1 MDRRSDPQTSALV
14 VLALLG
20 ALAALALMKAIL
32 VPLAFALLLAC
43 LLSPATHIL
52 RRVFRVGSTG
62 AAVLLF
68 VLLTF
73 VGLYVASLTA
83 ESLVQ
88 AANTLPSDAE
98 RVAGQASKRVT
109 DLIRSQPAWGKVLPD
124 PKTIDILGD
133 RNKELLV
140 GALRAR
146 LGELSGWVG
155 QGLVVLILVLFL
167 LVESEMLMPK
177 LVRFVAASPGD
188 ARAAE
193 RSLNTLIRQLR
204 AYLVAR
210 TLINFGMGLVV
221 AVALRLLHVEFP
233 VALGAIAGLLNFI
246 PYVGQVIGGA
256 LPVLVCCTLAV
267 FQMQW
272 AEALT
277 QMRIVLDNLS
287 FSSDITPPVQEGV
300 RMSEIITR
308 YPGVVHVGEVLLS
321 LTAPVLTL
329 AMAGITGLM
338 RKEPFPAAL
347 LRILQ
352 RGALVL
358 LTLLTVTYAV
368 ALVAT
373 ARVETQANADLNDRA
388 HNAVA
393 ALRQQSETRRKP

>member
-98 RVAGQASKRVT
+98 RVAGQASKHVT

-256 LPVLVCCTLAV
+256 LPVLVCLGQSGSPGDALIVAATYLGIVAVEGYMVTPYVMGRSLDLNGTTVLVACLLWGFLWGLVGLVLAIPITV
-267 FQMQW
+267 GVKLACQHVPALNRW
-272 AEALT
+272 AELMSRDWQTPADAAKQPEPEIEST
-277 QMRIVLDNLS
+277 VVL
-287 FSSDITPPVQEGV
+287 G
-300 RMSEIITR
+300 
-308 YPGVVHVGEVLLS
+308 G
-321 LTAPVLTL
+321 
-329 AMAGITGLM
+329 
-338 RKEPFPAAL
+338 
-347 LRILQ
+347 
-352 RGALVL
+352 
-358 LTLLTVTYAV
+358 
-368 ALVAT
+368 
-373 ARVETQANADLNDRA
+373 
-388 HNAVA
+388 
-393 ALRQQSETRRKP
+393 

>member
-256 LPVLVCCTLAV
+256 LPVLVCLGQSGSPGDALIVAATYLGIVAVEGYMVTPYVMGRSLDLNGTTVLVACLLWGFLWGLVGLVLAIPITV
-267 FQMQW
+267 GVKLACQHVPALNRW
-272 AEALT
+272 AELMSRDWQTPADAANQPEPEIEST
-277 QMRIVLDNLS
+277 VVL
-287 FSSDITPPVQEGV
+287 G
-300 RMSEIITR
+300 
-308 YPGVVHVGEVLLS
+308 G
-321 LTAPVLTL
+321 
-329 AMAGITGLM
+329 
-338 RKEPFPAAL
+338 
-347 LRILQ
+347 
-352 RGALVL
+352 
-358 LTLLTVTYAV
+358 
-368 ALVAT
+368 
-373 ARVETQANADLNDRA
+373 
-388 HNAVA
+388 
-393 ALRQQSETRRKP
+393 

>member
-256 LPVLVCCTLAV
+256 LPVLVCLGQSGSPGDALIVAATYLGIVAVEGYMVTPYVMGRSLDLNGTTVLVACLLWGFLWGLVGLVLAIPITV
-267 FQMQW
+267 GVKLACQHVPALNRW
-272 AEALT
+272 AELMSRDWQTPADAAKQPEPEIEST
-277 QMRIVLDNLS
+277 VVL
-287 FSSDITPPVQEGV
+287 G
-300 RMSEIITR
+300 
-308 YPGVVHVGEVLLS
+308 G
-321 LTAPVLTL
+321 
-329 AMAGITGLM
+329 
-338 RKEPFPAAL
+338 
-347 LRILQ
+347 
-352 RGALVL
+352 
-358 LTLLTVTYAV
+358 
-368 ALVAT
+368 
-373 ARVETQANADLNDRA
+373 
-388 HNAVA
+388 
-393 ALRQQSETRRKP
+393 